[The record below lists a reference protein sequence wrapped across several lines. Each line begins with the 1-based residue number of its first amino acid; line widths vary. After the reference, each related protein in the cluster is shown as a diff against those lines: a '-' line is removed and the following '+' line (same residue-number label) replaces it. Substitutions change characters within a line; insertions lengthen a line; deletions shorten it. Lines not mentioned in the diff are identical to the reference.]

1 MRKSP
6 TTIAVLTTFAKFS
19 GVLARLS
26 RARKLVAMDQ
36 GEDLRRERAIE
47 FQRCE
52 RLVAEM

>member
-26 RARKLVAMDQ
+26 RARKLVAMIKVKIF
-36 GEDLRRERAIE
+36 GANGRSSSSGVSAS
-47 FQRCE
+47 
-52 RLVAEM
+52 

>member
-26 RARKLVAMDQ
+26 RARNSLLWNKVKIFGAN
-36 GEDLRRERAIE
+36 GRSSPSGVSAS
-47 FQRCE
+47 
-52 RLVAEM
+52 